1 MAEPD
6 RATPERLVSFEGID
20 GAGKST
26 LIAAVAEALR
36 ARGVDPLVTREETTG
51 WLGEAVRR
59 SIDER
64 MDPLATLF
72 LFLAD
77 RAHHLAALRPELT
90 AGRLVLTD
98 RYHDSTRAYQAVT
111 LADRFDDLDTR
122 LRDVSEG
129 WLVTP
134 LRTYLVDIDP
144 EVAVGRMAGRGSRT
158 NYEKATFLG
167 KVRAEYLRIV
177 AAEPERFVVLDGTR
191 QTVELVRVI
200 TADLETLGVL
210 APLDPIDG

>member
-1 MAEPD
+1 MTESD
-6 RATPERLVSFEGID
+6 RSAPARLVSFEGID

-26 LIAAVAEALR
+26 LIAGVAEALR
-36 ARGVDPLVTREETTG
+36 TRGVDPLVTREETTG

-77 RAHHLAALRPELT
+77 RAHHLAALRPEL
-90 AGRLVLTD
+90 ARGRLVLTD

-111 LADRFDDLDTR
+111 LADRFDDLD
-122 LRDVSEG
+122 G
-129 WLVTP
+129 WLKEVSHDWLITP

-144 EVAVGRMAGRGSRT
+144 EVAVGRMADRGSRT
-158 NYEKATFLG
+158 NYEKAAFLG
-167 KVRAEYLRIV
+167 KVRSEYLRIV

-191 QTVELVRVI
+191 PTVELVRVI
-200 TADLETLGVL
+200 TADLETLGALTPSAAV
-210 APLDPIDG
+210 DG